1 MPSETPNVA
10 AIEPQKPRVAFFEFA
25 DCEGCQLCAIDL
37 TPEQLLDLIAV
48 IDIVEFRE
56 AISEKADGSD
66 STGGDSHS
74 GYDIAII
81 EGSITRD
88 SDVVR
93 LKKIREAAKIVIA
106 LGACAHIGGINALKN
121 CQTKKEYTED
131 VYPTDPNKYETTTA
145 RALHEHIKVD
155 AFIPGCPIDTGEFIR
170 VVKNLVLG
178 KSPEI
183 PTYPVC
189 VECKKNENV
198 CVYELGMTCLGPVTR
213 AGCDARCP
221 SNGGYCF
228 GCRGLIPEPNVNS
241 QEDIMQQYDLSFED
255 MKDKFKLFLQRSKE
269 VFPDA
274 E

>member
-1 MPSETPNVA
+1 MA
-10 AIEPQKPRVAFFEFA
+10 KPRVAFFEFA

-66 STGGDSHS
+66 STAGDSHS
-74 GYDIAII
+74 GYDIAIV

-88 SDVVR
+88 SDIPR
-93 LKKIREAAKIVIA
+93 LQKIRDAAKILIA
-106 LGACAHIGGINALKN
+106 LGSCAHIAGINALKN
-121 CQTKKEYTED
+121 FQTKEEYTTD

-145 RALHEHIKVD
+145 KPLHEIVKVD
-155 AFIPGCPIDTGEFIR
+155 AFIPGCPIDTGEFVR
-170 VVKNLVLG
+170 VIKNLVLG
-178 KSPEI
+178 KDPEI

-189 VECKKNENV
+189 VECKKNENI
-198 CVYELGMTCLGPVTR
+198 CVYEKGQRCLGPVIR
-213 AGCDARCP
+213 AGCNARCP

-228 GCRGLIPEPNVNS
+228 GCRGIIPEPNLDAHK
-241 QEDIMQQYDLSFED
+241 EIMKSL
-255 MKDKFKLFLQRSKE
+255 KKFGLNYEEIPGQLELYKLFLQRDKE